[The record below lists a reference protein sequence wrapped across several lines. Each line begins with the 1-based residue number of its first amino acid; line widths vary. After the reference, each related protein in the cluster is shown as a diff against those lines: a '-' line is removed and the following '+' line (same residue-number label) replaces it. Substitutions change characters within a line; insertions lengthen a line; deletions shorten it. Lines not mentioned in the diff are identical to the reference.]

1 MSILILVVI
10 ILFNFL
16 LQSTILPYMSIFGV
30 VPNTALLIV
39 MSTALLKG
47 KYYGGFIG
55 IIMGLL
61 QDVVFSS
68 VIGINSF
75 IYFFLGYLIGMAEN
89 KLSRDNM
96 FIPIIFSIMGTI
108 YYNFT
113 YYTFMFFLSKNIPFL
128 SFSKYLMLIE
138 ILYNIVLAIPI
149 YLVLSKVFVEPTIQF
164 DRK

>member
-1 MSILILVVI
+1 MSILILTIVV
-10 ILFNFL
+10 LVNFL
-16 LQSTILPYMSIFGV
+16 LQSTIFPYISIFGV

-39 MSTALLKG
+39 MSISLLRG
-47 KYYGGFIG
+47 KYYGGFTG
-55 IIMGLL
+55 LIIGLL
-61 QDVVFSS
+61 QDIIFSS

-75 IYFFLGYLIGMAEN
+75 IYFFAGYITGMVEN
-89 KLSRDNM
+89 KLSRENM
-96 FIPIIFSIMGTI
+96 FIPILLSVIGTI

-128 SFSKYLMLIE
+128 SFSKYIMLIE

-149 YLVLSKVFVEPTIQF
+149 YIILSKIFVEPTIKF